1 MVRLAATSAHSGFGI
16 ADRVQR
22 NAIDL
27 AIWRRDCYIYDIT
40 ARPAVIGD

>member
-22 NAIDL
+22 SAINL
-27 AIWRRDCYIYDIT
+27 AISRGDCYICDIN